1 MWLMW
6 MTSSSSRWP
15 RKAMGMGPSLTM
27 VSTRDKL
34 SSEWM
39 SRLSFKPIYLQIS
52 ENTSNGRLWNIR
64 CFNIPSPFSC
74 GPALFLRLSFLVTLP
89 EKRSL
94 FSFAFGDSLNVVAG
108 SPSLSLLGSGLIFCL
123 PVELLLGA
131 SFCVRQFVWSCQVAA
146 AWSA

>member
-1 MWLMW
+1 MWSMCT
-6 MTSSSSRWP
+6 TSSSSGWP
-15 RKAMGMGPSLTM
+15 REEMGIDPSLTM
-27 VSTRDKL
+27 GSTRAKL
-34 SSEWM
+34 PSEWM
-39 SRLSFKPIYLQIS
+39 LRLSFKPIQLQIS
-52 ENTSNGRLWNIR
+52 ENTSNGRLWNVC
-64 CFNIPSPFSC
+64 CFNIRSPFGC

-108 SPSLSLLGSGLIFCL
+108 SPSPSLLGSGLIFCL